1 MRLFFLQEFSTFG
14 PMGLPLAYSF
24 VKPEEVL
31 DQLDML
37 TGATVADFGCG
48 SGFFSLAFA
57 RAVGENGRVY
67 ALDILPS
74 SLEAV
79 ASRAKALGLKNIVA
93 KRANLERENGSGLPD
108 ESVDWVILKDVLF
121 QNRERERMLWEAY
134 RILKKGAFLFVME
147 WNDREASFGPEVSL
161 RISRDKLV
169 EMLSERGFSPVKDVA
184 AGDYHYALVCEK

>member
-1 MRLFFLQEFSTFG
+1 
-14 PMGLPLAYSF
+14 MGTMLTNSF

-37 TGATVADFGCG
+37 ANASVADFGCG

-57 RAVGENGRVY
+57 RAVGEKGVVY

-79 ASRAKALGLKNIVA
+79 SSRAKALGLKNVVA
-93 KRANLERENGSGLPD
+93 KRANLEREGGSGLPD
-108 ESVDWVILKDVLF
+108 GSLDWVILKDVLF
-121 QNRERERMLWEAY
+121 QNRNKPIMLWEAY
-134 RILKKGAFLFVME
+134 RVLKPGGFLFIME
-147 WNDREASFGPEVSL
+147 WNESEASFGPEKSL
-161 RISRDKLV
+161 RIPRAKLT
-169 EMLSERGFSPVKDVA
+169 EMLSECGFSPVKDIA